1 MKQGQKQISIWNSE
15 LPGTFAA
22 GYLTSELCCFTTE
35 RFIIDLHSRKLKK
48 HVSNPRRVHTVESC
62 LIVDKPITS
71 LWLTGCSGKH
81 ASPVCRLF
89 LILGLCLVHLEG
101 NQVLTDKIEECQEF
115 TGIWWSIHRSLK
127 TTQWQRNFGIS
138 LVATLLRHLVC
149 EDLYVPGI
157 STSESG
163 IFLSRCV

>member
-1 MKQGQKQISIWNSE
+1 MKPGQKQISIWNSE
-15 LPGTFAA
+15 LPGTFTA
-22 GYLTSELCCFTTE
+22 GYLTSELLFYNGTFYHWPAFTE
-35 RFIIDLHSRKLKK
+35 IKK